1 MHHQAVRWGLIHTG
15 PVTVM
20 SVARV
25 IGCWVTSTH
34 NSCHNSCVTIGTSAL
49 ISNLVKTLFQ
59 KRRID
64 GSITLGPRQ
73 GSFSLLAHYYH
84 STSCVDVT
92 RS

>member
-1 MHHQAVRWGLIHTG
+1 MHTG
-15 PVTVM
+15 PVTAM

-25 IGCWVTSTH
+25 IGCGVTSTH
-34 NSCHNSCVTIGTSAL
+34 NSYVTIGTSAL

-59 KRRID
+59 KRKID
-64 GSITLGPRQ
+64 GSITQGLRQ

-92 RS
+92 WS